1 MTEQQPPKLPRNG
14 RDFAIGYL
22 SGLLPLALTLWMM
35 NVSNSDIQIY
45 GFYLFLGGGALL
57 FIAMIVMFCK
67 SRKFI
72 GFGLLALF
80 ITAPLLVYGACTNT
94 SFQM

>member
-1 MTEQQPPKLPRNG
+1 MTEPMPPKTPRNG

-35 NVSNSDIQIY
+35 NVNHFQFL
-45 GFYLFLGGGALL
+45 GFILFLGVAAAL

-72 GFGLLALF
+72 GFGILALF
-80 ITAPLLVYGACTNT
+80 ITAPLLIYGACANT
-94 SFQM
+94 SF